1 MSTDTYALRIYN
13 ASGALQHIVT
23 DFVSLRYTKLVNAAG
38 MCVFMVRGDHPIVGD
53 MTLDWQV
60 EVWRSNP
67 VDEDTPTG
75 AWAADFYG
83 LFRDEVRSSD
93 NDGQSFFTAYCPAQ
107 LSLLGRREVAWAAE
121 TTNRTAFTSTK
132 AETIAKTLVDYN
144 AGPNATT
151 ANGRIRT
158 GTISGLTV
166 QTDVA
171 TGNTLDWN
179 CFGVNLLETL
189 TALARV
195 GGGDFDLVKTG
206 ATAWSFRWYD
216 GQLGTDRSASV
227 AFSLPRGNMSNP
239 TLRRNRLNER
249 TVAIVAGQG
258 EGSGR
263 AFVTRNGT
271 NYAAGTNDTE
281 MMIDARDVSTTSGL
295 NSRGDVRL
303 NEVEAKD
310 DLAFDVIQTPA
321 SRYNLHYFLGDLVT
335 GVYQGISS
343 TKQIAAVTIDFDGDG
358 NERIAV
364 EMENA

>member
-38 MCVFMVRGDHPIVGD
+38 MCVFTVRGNHPIVD
-53 MTLDWQV
+53 DLDLDWQV

-67 VDEDTPTG
+67 TDEDTPTG

-83 LFRDEVRSSD
+83 FFRDEVRSSD
-93 NDGQSFFTAYCPAQ
+93 SDGQSYFTAYCPAQ
-107 LSLLGRREVAWAAE
+107 ISLLGRREVAWAADTASR
-121 TTNRTAFTSTK
+121 TTFASAK
-132 AETIAKTLVDYN
+132 AETIAKTLVSYN
-144 AGPNATT
+144 AGSAATT

-158 GTISGLTV
+158 GTVTGVTV
-166 QTDVA
+166 EADGTH
-171 TGNTLDWN
+171 GNTLDWN

-195 GGGDFDLVKTG
+195 GDGDFDLVKTG
-206 ATAWSFRWYD
+206 AATWEFRWYD

-227 AFSLPRGNMSNP
+227 KFSLTLGNMANP
-239 TLRRNRLNER
+239 TLRRNRMNER

-258 EGSGR
+258 EGSAR

-271 NYAAGTNDTE
+271 NYAAGTNDVE
-281 MMIDARDVSTTSGL
+281 MMLDARDVSTANGL
-295 NSRGDVRL
+295 NARGDVRL
-303 NEVEAKD
+303 SEVEARD
-310 DLAFDVIQTPA
+310 DLTFDVIQTPA

-335 GVYQGISS
+335 GVYQGVSS
-343 TKQIAAVTIDFDGDG
+343 TKQITAVTIDFDPNG
-358 NERIAV
+358 NEQIGV
-364 EMENA
+364 EMRNV